1 MTISTSTPAS
11 IFRDADA
18 VVAGPLPIEISMEPI
33 ISGAPFAYEDVL
45 LDGPDGFFAVWACDA
60 GVYPRVKDRRGSFMY
75 LLSGAGTITDQDG
88 TVHEL
93 TADSIL
99 LLPYGWIG
107 HWDIRETIRKVY
119 LHTWPVSPFREGVQP
134 SVFVSTDELAERELV
149 VFDGPDGLCV
159 VREIAPG
166 VAPDQADDEA
176 VFLYVISG
184 EATVTDQNGTAH
196 ELSAGSALAMPTGWS
211 GSWDV
216 RTTLRVLDIRSTP
229 TPRTEGH

>member
-1 MTISTSTPAS
+1 MTVSTSTPAS
-11 IFRDADA
+11 IFRDAGA
-18 VVAGPLPIEISMEPI
+18 VLAGQLPIEISMEPI

-75 LLSGAGTITDQDG
+75 LLSGSGTITDQDG

-99 LLPYGWIG
+99 LLPYGWVG

-119 LHTWPVSPFREGVQP
+119 LHTWPVPPFRDGVQP
-134 SVFVSTDELAERELV
+134 SVFVSTEELAKPELV

-159 VREIAPG
+159 VREIAAG
-166 VAPDQADDEA
+166 AAPDQADDQA
-176 VFLYVISG
+176 AFLYVLSG
-184 EATVTDQNGTAH
+184 EATVTDQDGTPH
-196 ELSAGSALAMPTGWS
+196 ELSAGSALALPTGWS
-211 GSWDV
+211 GSWDI

-229 TPRTEGH
+229 KAEGH

>member
-1 MTISTSTPAS
+1 MTIPTSTTGPAS
-11 IFRDADA
+11 VFRDAEA
-18 VVAGPLPIEISMEPI
+18 VLNGPLPIEISMAPI

-45 LDGPDGFFAVWACDA
+45 LDGQDGYFAVWACDA

-75 LLSGAGTITDQDG
+75 VLSGSGTITDEDG

-93 TADSIL
+93 TADSVL

-107 HWDIRETIRKVY
+107 RWDIRETIRKVY
-119 LHTWPVSPFREGVQP
+119 LHTWPVPPFREGVQP
-134 SVFVSTDELAERELV
+134 SVLVSTEELAVGEPV

-166 VAPDQADDEA
+166 TAPAQAPDEA
-176 VFLYVISG
+176 AFLYVVSG
-184 EATVTDQNGTAH
+184 EATVTDADGTAH
-196 ELSAGSALAMPTGWS
+196 ELTAGTALAMPTGWS
-211 GSWDV
+211 GTWDV

-229 TPRTEGH
+229 HSES